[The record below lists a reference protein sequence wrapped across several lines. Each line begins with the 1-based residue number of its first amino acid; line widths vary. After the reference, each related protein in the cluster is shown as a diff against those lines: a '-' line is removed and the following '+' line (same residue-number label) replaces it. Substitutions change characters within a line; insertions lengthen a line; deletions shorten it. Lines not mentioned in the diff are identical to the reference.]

1 VGFNECAL
9 VATQTLSGLTPTAK
23 QSATLARASAT
34 HPILKSGSLPLP
46 PHRVH
51 RAERRSML
59 LDASAPHRMIH
70 GASAVETRWRQRSQ
84 ITQSQGVTQL
94 GEGGDGHTGCS
105 AHRRSLPP
113 RPSCFGGRRSRLL
126 AVVSEFRFIH
136 PAAPSQLRKYL
147 PAMIGC
153 MSRTRWLRLQVAKH
167 GRMMPP
173 PP

>member
-59 LDASAPHRMIH
+59 LDASASHRMIH
-70 GASAVETRWRQRSQ
+70 GASAVETRCRQRSQ
-84 ITQSQGVTQL
+84 ITQSQGVTPRS
-94 GEGGDGHTGCS
+94 S
-105 AHRRSLPP
+105 ARVATDI
-113 RPSCFGGRRSRLL
+113 L
-126 AVVSEFRFIH
+126 AVPLIVEACRQDLVAM
-136 PAAPSQLRKYL
+136 AAAVRDF
-147 PAMIGC
+147 
-153 MSRTRWLRLQVAKH
+153 
-167 GRMMPP
+167 
-173 PP
+173 

>member
-59 LDASAPHRMIH
+59 LDASAPQRMTD
-70 GASAVETRWRQRSQ
+70 GASAVGTRCWAPPADDPKPWREAPEVGRVGTEILSVRLIVAACRQPPHMHWR
-84 ITQSQGVTQL
+84 TYDRLVERYEAQSERWGL
-94 GEGGDGHTGCS
+94 
-105 AHRRSLPP
+105 AIMRR
-113 RPSCFGGRRSRLL
+113 FGRR
-126 AVVSEFRFIH
+126 
-136 PAAPSQLRKYL
+136 LR
-147 PAMIGC
+147 
-153 MSRTRWLRLQVAKH
+153 
-167 GRMMPP
+167 
-173 PP
+173 

>member
-59 LDASAPHRMIH
+59 LDASASHRMIH
-70 GASAVETRWRQRSQ
+70 GASAVETRCRQRSQ
-84 ITQSQGVTQL
+84 ITQSQGVTPRS
-94 GEGGDGHTGCS
+94 S
-105 AHRRSLPP
+105 ARVATDI
-113 RPSCFGGRRSRLL
+113 L
-126 AVVSEFRFIH
+126 AVPLIVEACRQDLVAM
-136 PAAPSQLRKYL
+136 AAAVRDFQRLCPS
-147 PAMIGC
+147 
-153 MSRTRWLRLQVAKH
+153 SDSSTLQPH
-167 GRMMPP
+167 HS
-173 PP
+173 